1 MIKLALGAL
10 GFLSVPAIAIIT
22 AVAVGGTASAC
33 IASSARGPLAED
45 APIPAMARTWIA
57 ETKAAC
63 PDLPETW
70 IAAVMAQE
78 SGFRPD
84 AHADDSNGGTWGL
97 LQMNASIWRG
107 HYGHPPN
114 ADLNHNGTQDI
125 EDPDIHASV
134 GGTYLCARLAGV
146 RQIRADHPDWASSS
160 IPILDALVI
169 AHNAG
174 ESRLRSYPTIPATT
188 ARFIAQVHERM
199 TAWTADGVSGAIPEV
214 ANPAIPV
221 AGSRREGPPTGGCT
235 PQLGGGEVAVPAGTS
250 ADVATAVRNGLSY
263 VGVTSGWRQ
272 LCDRLACRAYGY
284 TGSGYTSA
292 KAHWTEMLATGH
304 AHPGDACPPLGS
316 FTFWNTGRPFGHA
329 SLVVQADPGCDP
341 TKTLLTANEVF
352 DSATGNHGGVYLISF
367 ARLSAMYLHG
377 NGYLGWSDPIC
388 KGALLPA
395 GTTHPAPSGR

>member
-10 GFLSVPAIAIIT
+10 GFLTVPAIAILT
-22 AVAVGGTASAC
+22 AVAVGGGASAC
-33 IASSARGPLAED
+33 IASSAGGPLADD

-57 ETKAAC
+57 ETKATC

-70 IAAVMAQE
+70 IAAVMAHE
-78 SGFRPD
+78 SGFRPA

-97 LQMNASIWRG
+97 LQMNASIWRA
-107 HYGHPPN
+107 HYDHPPN
-114 ADLNHNGTQDI
+114 ADLNHNGIPDI

-134 GGTYLCARLAGV
+134 GGTYLCARLGGV

-174 ESRLRSYPTIPATT
+174 ESRLRSYPTIPAITT
-188 ARFIAQVHERM
+188 RFIADVNDRIS
-199 TAWTADGVSGAIPEV
+199 AWTADGVSGAVPEDP
-214 ANPAIPV
+214 NPALV
-221 AGSRREGPPTGGCT
+221 ADPPSPGGAPTAGCT
-235 PQLGGGEVAVPAGTS
+235 PQLVQGEVVVPAGTP

-284 TGSGYTSA
+284 VGSGFTSA
-292 KAHWTEMLATGH
+292 KAHWIEMVSTGH
-304 AHPGDACPPLGS
+304 AHPGDTCPPLGA

-329 SLVVQADPGCDP
+329 SLVVQTDPGCDP
-341 TKTLLTANEVF
+341 TKILLTANEVF
-352 DSATGNHGGVYLISF
+352 DSATGNRGGVYLISF
-367 ARLSAMYLHG
+367 ARLSAMYMHG
-377 NGYLGWSDPIC
+377 SGYLGWSNPIC